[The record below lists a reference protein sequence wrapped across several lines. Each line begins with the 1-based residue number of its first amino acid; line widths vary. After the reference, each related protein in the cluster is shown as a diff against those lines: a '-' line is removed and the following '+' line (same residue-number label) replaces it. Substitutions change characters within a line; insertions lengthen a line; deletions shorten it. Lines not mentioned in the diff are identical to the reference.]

1 MAIVDGLIVC
11 VQLHGGAGRGRGRAG
26 READSLTPGSEF
38 SHPLKERP
46 DCVRVLSDKH
56 LIPTQTHTRTHTYTH
71 AHTRL
76 PGRCMLWNLQKGSE
90 CVFIS
95 LKYLLDP
102 KTV

>member
-38 SHPLKERP
+38 SHPLKERL

-56 LIPTQTHTRTHTYTH
+56 LIPTQTHTRTHAH
-71 AHTRL
+71 VHTRSHAFAGQMYAL
-76 PGRCMLWNLQKGSE
+76 ESTERDWMCFYILEIPLRS
-90 CVFIS
+90 
-95 LKYLLDP
+95 
-102 KTV
+102 

>member
-56 LIPTQTHTRTHTYTH
+56 LIPTQTRTHTHTNTH
-71 AHTRL
+71 TFASVFRADVCS
-76 PGRCMLWNLQKGSE
+76 GIYRKGVT
-90 CVFIS
+90 VF
-95 LKYLLDP
+95 LYP
-102 KTV
+102 

>member
-46 DCVRVLSDKH
+46 DCVRGLSDKH
-56 LIPTQTHTRTHTYTH
+56 LIPAQTHSCVCVCVCGTDLRTENSGIRRRALSWEGRKKYTLL
-71 AHTRL
+71 AFL
-76 PGRCMLWNLQKGSE
+76 
-90 CVFIS
+90 IS
-95 LKYLLDP
+95 
-102 KTV
+102 